1 MGNDGRTQT
10 TELQLAAHH
19 KATAPL
25 EGVVV
30 LDFGT
35 ITAGAATSR
44 LLADYG
50 ATVIKIESHSR
61 PDPFRTWGMPG
72 LADRADAQRWTLRY
86 SCPTTRASAVCA
98 SIRRHD
104 GTALL
109 PLAAGPR
116 QATLAT
122 SQRMPQGRRDEL
134 FWPSPGRECPQK
146 TDQRIRS
153 SRGSRMWLRPPMRLH
168 SGFPLILFAGPV
180 SGFQV
185 TDQLGFWCS
194 LSRTLVVAPPYLRR
208 QAHEDRL
215 YASACS
221 EAKRSS
227 AVVQKIKLHVTP
239 PSKELPLALFLRKG
253 IIPPPVEYRTVSR

>member
-1 MGNDGRTQT
+1 MGNDGSTQT

-61 PDPFRTWGMPG
+61 PDPFRTWGMPS
-72 LADRADAQRWTLRY
+72 LADRADAQRWTVRY

-122 SQRMPQGRRDEL
+122 SRRMPQGRRDEL
-134 FWPSPGRECPQK
+134 FWPSPAENVLKRQTNVFGPAAVHKC
-146 TDQRIRS
+146 
-153 SRGSRMWLRPPMRLH
+153 GFALRCAY
-168 SGFPLILFAGPV
+168 I
-180 SGFQV
+180 
-185 TDQLGFWCS
+185 
-194 LSRTLVVAPPYLRR
+194 
-208 QAHEDRL
+208 QASH
-215 YASACS
+215 
-221 EAKRSS
+221 
-227 AVVQKIKLHVTP
+227 
-239 PSKELPLALFLRKG
+239 
-253 IIPPPVEYRTVSR
+253 